1 MDTDHNSSEDAQQL
15 KAGLEN
21 LRSELSY
28 AKSHNSDWFEAF
40 LKRLDHTNTQL
51 KNLQRSVTMF
61 GWVFL
66 LITIG
71 VLATL
76 VFNGVLELP
85 TVETVKA
92 FWDTKLPV
100 VE

>member
-1 MDTDHNSSEDAQQL
+1 MDTDQNSSEEAQQL

-40 LKRLDHTNTQL
+40 LKRLDHNNTQL
-51 KNLQRSVTMF
+51 KNLQRSITMF

-66 LITIG
+66 LITIA

-76 VFNGVLELP
+76 IFNGVLELP
-85 TVETVKA
+85 TVETVKD
-92 FWDTKLPV
+92 FWATELPAG
-100 VE
+100 E

>member
-1 MDTDHNSSEDAQQL
+1 MDTNQKTSEEAQQL
-15 KAGLEN
+15 NASLEN

-40 LKRLDHTNTQL
+40 LNRIDETNLQL
-51 KNLQRSVTMF
+51 KYLQRSITMF

-76 VFNGVLELP
+76 VLNGVLELP
-85 TVETVKA
+85 TVETVNE
-92 FWDTKLPV
+92 FWTTGLHVGD
-100 VE
+100 